1 MTQNLQP
8 RGFRLA
14 EALHRE
20 HERILTGFGL
30 EHAANHIAL
39 IGPEMQQ
46 AFAVIG
52 RDRVAGNRQIKNR
65 LAVFK
70 DHSGRRSR
78 QECFEI
84 AHEGFRLHEISP
96 RMNADHFNGSN
107 PHKLRILVKL
117 RF

>member
-30 EHAANHIAL
+30 
-39 IGPEMQQ
+39 
-46 AFAVIG
+46 G

-96 RMNADHFNGSN
+96 RMNADERRSF
-107 PHKLRILVKL
+107 
-117 RF
+117 